1 MNDPQPNPSRWNVA
15 WLSNLAMSD
24 TFRTTSRFGT
34 FWGHSQLT
42 SHTIHPFF
50 STVVPAS
57 SAVSVILKVDKDD
70 AGAILLS
77 VSVLGPLLAVVS
89 IVPNHSFRKNN
100 GIIFWLGWIGKTL
113 K

>member
-1 MNDPQPNPSRWNVA
+1 MTHNPI
-15 WLSNLAMSD
+15 LADGMWPGYPIWPC
-24 TFRTTSRFGT
+24 RT
-34 FWGHSQLT
+34 HSELLVDLV
-42 SHTIHPFF
+42 HTIHPFF
-50 STVVPAS
+50 STVVPTS